1 MCPILTAGYRAGTG
15 RAVAERADSVLS
27 PADTAGRAEVG
38 ADTAARAEDMADTAA
53 IIADPAFGVKVE
65 SRAGV
70 FTVYCRKFARK
81 FLTLSVSCF
90 QNTSEW

>member
-1 MCPILTAGYRAGTG
+1 MCPILTAGYRAGAG

-27 PADTAGRAEVG
+27 PAGIAGRAEVG

-65 SRAGV
+65 SRARG
-70 FTVYCRKFARK
+70 FTLYCRKFARNC
-81 FLTLSVSCF
+81 LRLSVSF
-90 QNTSEW
+90 F

>member
-1 MCPILTAGYRAGTG
+1 M
-15 RAVAERADSVLS
+15 
-27 PADTAGRAEVG
+27 ADTA
-38 ADTAARAEDMADTAA
+38 ADTAA

-81 FLTLSVSCF
+81 CLTFIVSFL
-90 QNTSEW
+90 QNTLEW